1 MSDLKLKTNVKC
13 SACIEKITP
22 YMDEAVGAGAWE
34 VDLTNPNRILT
45 VKTDAT
51 ELNIKEALSK
61 AGYKGEKV

>member
-1 MSDLKLKTNVKC
+1 
-13 SACIEKITP
+13 
-22 YMDEAVGAGAWE
+22 MDEAVGAGAWE